1 MGVETPAKVINP
13 PAVVVGG
20 NTLAEQVY
28 QYVRGEIISERL
40 VPGAELSEVALAESL
55 RISRGPVREAM
66 GRLRSEGLV
75 EVRPF
80 RGAVVASLSKR
91 EFEEAYQVRVAL
103 EAMGVRLATPKFA
116 AEPFEFI
123 DGLIGDMEAL
133 ADAADEEGFFTVNR
147 RFHRAILESA
157 DNGTL
162 LEIYDRLI
170 ARVARYSHRS
180 ATLRGDLASSVT
192 EHRAIIEAM
201 RRGVPDVAS
210 RLMEEHIEI
219 PLRKVQ
225 ELTEAAWENLSS
237 FGASD
242 GLSTTTTSQANPVD

>member
-1 MGVETPAKVINP
+1 MIDQ

-28 QYVRGEIISERL
+28 QYVRAEIISERL

-80 RGAVVASLSKR
+80 RGAVVASLSQR

-103 EAMGVRLATPKFA
+103 EALGVKLATPKFA

-123 DGLIGDMEAL
+123 DVLVDDMEAL
-133 ADAADEEGFFTVNR
+133 AVVADEEGFFTLNR
-147 RFHRAILESA
+147 RFHRAILEST

-162 LEIYDRLI
+162 VEIYDRLT

-201 RRGVPDVAS
+201 RRGDSDVAAK
-210 RLMEEHIEI
+210 LMEEHIGI

-225 ELTEAAWENLSS
+225 ELTGEAWESLSS
-237 FGASD
+237 FDRLPNKS
-242 GLSTTTTSQANPVD
+242 VD